1 MITVNLYQIFGSDTL
16 RYRYSAKEV
25 VESLPKDNS
34 LITIDFA
41 NIDFASYSF
50 LHELLYGLRNRK
62 VTFQNTNEFV
72 RRVIDIIERKTAPV
86 IC

>member
-1 MITVNLYQIFGSDTL
+1 MFGTDTL

-25 VESLPKDNS
+25 VESLPKDNC

-41 NIDFASYSF
+41 DIDFASHSF

-72 RRVIDIIERKTAPV
+72 RGIIDIIERKTAPA

>member
-1 MITVNLYQIFGSDTL
+1 MITINLWQKFGSDTL

-34 LITIDFA
+34 PITIDFA
-41 NIDFASYSF
+41 NIDFASHSF
-50 LHELLYGLRNRK
+50 LHELLYGLRNRE

-72 RRVIDIIERKTAPV
+72 RGTIDIIERKTAPV